1 MRKFITIVLACLV
14 LASGAYL
21 LRERVLIAAGSFLVS
36 EDPPIQADAIAV
48 LSGDVPYRILEGI
61 DLFHHGRAPRILLTP
76 YKGDM
81 AYRLLLTELGVDFLP
96 DDEVNRRIA
105 INRGV
110 PAQAIEVL
118 RPVGST
124 RDEAEVILAYLKS
137 RKLRSVIV
145 VTSEYHST
153 RTRLIFRS
161 MNGDGMKVAIH
172 PSRYDPFD
180 FKAWWKSRAES
191 KQLFYEYVK
200 LLNHYTFGF

>member
-1 MRKFITIVLACLV
+1 MRKLATILIACLV
-14 LASGAYL
+14 LGSGVYV

-36 EDPPIQADAIAV
+36 SDPLIQADAIAV
-48 LSGDVPYRILEGI
+48 LSGDVPYRVLEGV
-61 DLFHHGRAPRILLTP
+61 DLFHQGRAPRILLTA
-76 YKGDM
+76 YVGDLEHG
-81 AYRLLLTELGVDFLP
+81 RLLTDLGVDFLS
-96 DDEVNRRIA
+96 DDEINRRIA

-118 RPVGST
+118 PPVGST

-137 RKLRSVIV
+137 RKLHSVIV

-161 MNGDGMKVAIH
+161 MNGDGMKIVIH

-180 FKAWWKSRAES
+180 VRSWWKNRIQS

-200 LLNHYTFGF
+200 LLNHFTFDF